1 MIPIEAL
8 ELALSKEKETI
19 ELYEKFSAE
28 HPVAKDTFLFLAEEE
43 HKHKQLLEKKI
54 HELSE

>member
-8 ELALSKEKETI
+8 ESALSKEVETI

-28 HPVAKDTFLFLAEEE
+28 YSVAKDTFLFLAGEEY
-43 HKHKQLLEKKI
+43 KHKQLLEKKI
-54 HELSE
+54 HELGG